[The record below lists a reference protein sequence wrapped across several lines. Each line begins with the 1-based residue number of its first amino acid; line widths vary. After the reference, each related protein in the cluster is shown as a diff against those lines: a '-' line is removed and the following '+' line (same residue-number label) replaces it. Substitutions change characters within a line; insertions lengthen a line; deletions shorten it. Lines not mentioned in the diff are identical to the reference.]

1 MKKEKTKNPL
11 LSTII
16 PIYKVEKYL
25 DRCLESVTNQTY
37 KNLEIILVDDGSPDN
52 CPKMCDDWAKKD
64 KRIRVFHKQNGGVSS
79 ARNLGIEKSTGD
91 YITFVDSDDTI
102 ELETYEKSIKKMK
115 KDVDTVF
122 FKMKLFYPEKTIEND
137 EYNLKLLEENKDN
150 ICPFYYKKQNKH
162 TSGNANIMGS
172 CWRVLFNSKVIKENN
187 FAFNQNLYY
196 QEDKEFLLRYL
207 LYCKKVSVVDEYL
220 YNYYLYETS
229 ASRNIKTYLKLAPNL
244 NALFF
249 EESKTIL
256 ANPTLTKKEK
266 KKIIK
271 SAATDYCVFTIIRYL
286 SAGATKQEIKDLYKN
301 ETFKNLLKNGGLF
314 ILKNPYISLKRSLVF
329 MLTKFKMTC
338 IIKKL
343 INKFLK

>member
-1 MKKEKTKNPL
+1 MKNKKNERPL
-11 LSTII
+11 LSIII
-16 PIYKVEKYL
+16 PVYKVEKYL
-25 DRCLESVTNQTY
+25 DRCLKTVTNQTY

-79 ARNLGIEKSTGD
+79 ARNLGIENATGD
-91 YITFVDSDDTI
+91 YLTFIDSDDTI
-102 ELETYEKSIKKMK
+102 ELETYEKCILELKNNI
-115 KDVDTVF
+115 DTVF
-122 FKMKLFYPEKTIEND
+122 FKMNRVHGDETIEKYN
-137 EYNLKLLEENKDN
+137 EYNLNLLKKNKNN
-150 ICPFYYKKQNKH
+150 ICPFYYRKDGSSNIP
-162 TSGNANIMGS
+162 NIMGS
-172 CWRVLFNSKVIKENN
+172 CSRVIFNNKVIKENDLT
-187 FAFNQNLYY
+187 FNQKIYY

-207 LYCKKVSVVDEYL
+207 LYCNKVSVLDEYL
-220 YNYYLYETS
+220 YNYYLYDTS
-229 ASRNIKTYLKLAPNL
+229 SSRNIKTYKKLAPNL
-244 NALFF
+244 NGLFF

-256 ANPTLTKKEK
+256 SNATLTKKEK

-301 ETFKNLLKNGGLF
+301 ENFKNLLKNGGLF
-314 ILKNPYISLKRSLVF
+314 ISKNPYISLKRSLVF

-338 IIKKL
+338 VIKKL